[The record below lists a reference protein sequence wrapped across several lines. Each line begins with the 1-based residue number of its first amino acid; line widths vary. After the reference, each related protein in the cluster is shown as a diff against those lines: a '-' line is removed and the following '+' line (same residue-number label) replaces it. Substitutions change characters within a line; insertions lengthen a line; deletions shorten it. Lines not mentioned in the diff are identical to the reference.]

1 MADAEVKTAEMVP
14 KWVPIAEAPL
24 NAPGLVWVADGGE
37 RQPNG
42 KRAGRLAFGY
52 VGPYGDGRKARA
64 SGFHGDWNITHW
76 MPEPLPPL
84 RGTDMSDGA
93 ENVQISPELLERIAA
108 AIDSAR
114 EAVPKPR
121 SYEMA
126 HYCMGLEKA
135 AAIARAALIADKATS
150 PVVVESETVFSTTCR
165 AGGMAAR

>member
-93 ENVQISPELLERIAA
+93 EDVQISPELLERIAA

-114 EAVPKPR
+114 EAVPKSR

-135 AAIARAALIADKATS
+135 AAIARAALM
-150 PVVVESETVFSTTCR
+150 R
-165 AGGMAAR
+165 RHG